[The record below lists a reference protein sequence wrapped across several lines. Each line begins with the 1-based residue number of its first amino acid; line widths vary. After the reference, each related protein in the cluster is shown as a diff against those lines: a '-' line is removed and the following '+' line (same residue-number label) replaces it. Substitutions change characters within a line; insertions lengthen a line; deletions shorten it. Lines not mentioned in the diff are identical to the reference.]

1 MLKEK
6 KRWSELSPVT
16 RAVIVKLA
24 VLDVGLKCWA
34 LADLVNRPQGQVR
47 FEGCLGDCAHPLG
60 LRGCAAG
67 HLPRLGPAARLTR
80 PSLAA
85 RARFGSGNP
94 DLQAW

>member
-34 LADLVNRPQGQVR
+34 LADLVNRPRVR
-47 FEGCLGDCAHPLG
+47 SGSKAAWAIALTLLGSVG
-60 LRGCAAG
+60 V
-67 HLPRLGPAARLTR
+67 LPAIYLAWARQR
-80 PSLAA
+80 
-85 RARFGSGNP
+85 
-94 DLQAW
+94 D